1 MGKMNEISIIN
12 DYDNIQ
18 LMMCEKEDL
27 IQHINYLQGQL
38 QGSQDEVEELKEEI
52 ETLKEMRV
60 DDKIYNEEQLEIKRL
75 ENEKL
80 KKENNRLNRLLD
92 KLGYT

>member
-38 QGSQDEVEELKEEI
+38 QGCQDELTEEIKTLKAHISQVARVQGKQLEDNADTMVELYEENKKLKEELR
-52 ETLKEMRV
+52 ES
-60 DDKIYNEEQLEIKRL
+60 Y
-75 ENEKL
+75 
-80 KKENNRLNRLLD
+80 
-92 KLGYT
+92 

>member
-27 IQHINYLQGQL
+27 VQHINYLQGQL
-38 QGSQDEVEELKEEI
+38 QGCQDELTEEI

-75 ENEKL
+75 ENNEL
-80 KKENNRLNRLLD
+80 KKELRES
-92 KLGYT
+92 Y